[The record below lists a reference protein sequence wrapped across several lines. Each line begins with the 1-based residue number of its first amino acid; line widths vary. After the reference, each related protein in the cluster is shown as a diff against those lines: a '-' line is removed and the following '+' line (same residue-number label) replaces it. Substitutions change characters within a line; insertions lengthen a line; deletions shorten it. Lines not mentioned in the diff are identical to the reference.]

1 MDILWDDSRE
11 LQERVDARLT
21 LYGELRVV
29 RPYEEEDSPWW
40 SANNNPKYVSYSR
53 PYPSRSQLPTQPA
66 TTTVDFLL
74 SDGEDADS

>member
-21 LYGELRVV
+21 LYGELQVV
-29 RPYEEEDSPWW
+29 RPYEEEDSSWW
-40 SANNNPKYVSYSR
+40 SANNTPTYVSYSR
-53 PYPSRSQLPTQPA
+53 QHPSRPQPPTQLP